1 MNIKKS
7 VCYGV
12 MFGVLMASSVVVA
25 ARPKR
30 MANGVLIEEPVKEE
44 KVEIDRIAECGFSR
58 PIRVATTVNNRPFGW
73 VESIRTAGGAQ
84 KLLSKGF
91 TLDVFEKVAKKL
103 NLKYEVV
110 GYTKDQEAIAA
121 LKKGNLDV
129 LLGIYTPQQTIGKGM
144 VALFPALFVNIFT
157 VYHKQEN
164 AFPVKNMESLLF
176 KRGMI
181 RRTENIYPLFSRHL
195 SEEMDIEL
203 TTTEDAFKKLMS
215 DEYDYLIG
223 SPYSIEAELR
233 RYKLHEDIV
242 SAQKVLLEAS
252 MYMVITRATD
262 CVKLQQILSDGLKEF
277 YQNPQVPNRMVRNV
291 INDWGLRFRE
301 AEPLVKTK
309 NNTPDLETTETVKE
323 PNN

>member
-12 MFGVLMASSVVVA
+12 MFGLIMASAVVMA

-30 MANGVLIEEPVKEE
+30 MANGVLIEEPVPEPT
-44 KVEIDRIAECGFSR
+44 VEIERIAECGFSR
-58 PIRVATTVNNRPFGW
+58 PIRVATLVNNRPFGW
-73 VESIRTAGGAQ
+73 VEAIRTAGGAQ

-91 TLDVFEKVAKKL
+91 TLDVFEEVAKKL

-144 VALFPALFVNIFT
+144 VAVFPALFMNVFT
-157 VYHKQEN
+157 AYYKQEN
-164 AFPVKNMESLLF
+164 AFAVNNMESLLF

-181 RRTENIYPLFSRHL
+181 RRTENIYPLFSRHFG
-195 SEEMDIEL
+195 EGMDVEL

-215 DEYDYLIG
+215 NEYDYLIG

-242 SAQKVLLEAS
+242 SAKQVLLEAS

-262 CVKLQQILSDGLKEF
+262 CLKLQKIFSDGLKEF
-277 YQNPQVPNRMVRNV
+277 YKNPQVPNRMVRKV
-291 INDWGLRFRE
+291 IDDWGQRFKE
-301 AEPLVKTK
+301 NEPLVKTK
-309 NNTPDLETTETVKE
+309 NNTPDLETTETVDE

>member
-12 MFGVLMASSVVVA
+12 MFGILMASAVVMA

-30 MANGVLIEEPVKEE
+30 QPNGILIEEPEPVKQ
-44 KVEIDRIAECGFSR
+44 VEIERIAECGFSR

-73 VESIRTAGGAQ
+73 VESIRTASGAQ

-91 TLDVFEKVAKKL
+91 TLDVFEEVAKKL

-144 VALFPALFVNIFT
+144 VALFPALFTNIFT
-157 VYHKQEN
+157 VYYKQEN
-164 AFPVKNMESLLF
+164 EFPVKNMESLVF
-176 KRGMI
+176 KRGII

-195 SEEMDIEL
+195 GEGMDVEL

-215 DEYDYLIG
+215 NESDYLIG

-233 RYKLHEDIV
+233 RYKLHNDIV

-262 CVKLQQILSDGLKEF
+262 CLKLQKILSDGLKEF
-277 YQNPQVPNRMVRNV
+277 YKNPQVPNRMVRKV
-291 INDWGLRFRE
+291 IDDWGDRFRE
-301 AEPLVKTK
+301 MEPLVKTK
-309 NNTPDLETTETVKE
+309 NNTPDLETTETVNE